1 MENPYVVNK
10 DDGDIYGSATLV
22 NTTGVGGGNGG
33 DGDGGDGDV
42 AKMCPVVR
50 AAGGEAKAAGGEG
63 GEAGGA
69 DAAAEDLYGQGVRP
83 AAGHSCWRCMDLCL
97 FAMRTAVL
105 KRHSDF
111 RFELPDH
118 WDTRHGIDGATWFMD
133 VNAKNDTKLDP
144 RHMVRRPPLYIF
156 IILPF
161 SVWRGYSLS
170 TCTLRN

>member
-22 NTTGVGGGNGG
+22 NTTGVGGGDG
-33 DGDGGDGDV
+33 GDGGDGDV

-50 AAGGEAKAAGGEG
+50 AAGGEAKAAGGEGGEG

-144 RHMVRRPPLYIF
+144 RHMVRRRYIY
-156 IILPF
+156 L
-161 SVWRGYSLS
+161 
-170 TCTLRN
+170 